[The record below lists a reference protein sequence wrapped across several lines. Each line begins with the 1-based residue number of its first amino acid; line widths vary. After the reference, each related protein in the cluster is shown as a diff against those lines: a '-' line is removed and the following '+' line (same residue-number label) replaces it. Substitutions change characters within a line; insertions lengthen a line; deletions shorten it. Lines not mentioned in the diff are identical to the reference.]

1 MKVCIAEKPS
11 VAREIA
17 EVLGATQR
25 MNGYIEGNGYQVTWT
40 FGHLCTLKEP
50 HEYAENWKRWSLG
63 SLPMIPPRFG
73 IKLIENPTY
82 EQQFKVIESLMQNAE
97 MVINCGDAG
106 QEGELI
112 QRWVMQKAGC
122 KCPVYRL
129 WIKKIQQDSAIYY
142 IKRNMEIAS
151 FMKDTARIYTSR
163 LRLATLYAFSG
174 MYRESESLLRSIDRE
189 LLSKEQKQD
198 FYEAYYSFFSY
209 YSTNLDSFEYRKQL
223 DLYKDS
229 LLSVLDTVSY
239 RYKINLA
246 QKYLA
251 HGQARSAEK
260 VLIPLLEKEERYN
273 PNFAM
278 ITYLLGDVYDMD
290 GRIDLARDYYTLSV
304 IADIKRAFLDSGS
317 IQKLALNY
325 YESGDLSNAL
335 KYAQLAIEGAVTCNI
350 QFRMNE
356 ISKFYPI
363 INASYQTQEA
373 QGKRQLMTYFLLI
386 SLLTLFLI
394 LSLAYVYR
402 QMRKISAIRE
412 ELVNTN
418 ACLVKLNGEIS
429 ETNNL
434 LQERNIQLSESNHIK
449 EEYIAHFLDLCS
461 TYINKLEDYQ
471 KSLQKKAMNKQL
483 DELFK
488 MLRSTRMVENEVE
501 ALYVN
506 FDRIFL
512 GLYPTFVRDFNA
524 LLQPEERIV
533 LKSEDLLNKELRIFA
548 LMRLGVTDSVRI
560 AAFLRCSLSTI
571 YNYRTKV
578 RNKALVPR
586 DEFEGWVMRIGIN
599 RNPL

>member
-1 MKVCIAEKPS
+1 
-11 VAREIA
+11 
-17 EVLGATQR
+17 
-25 MNGYIEGNGYQVTWT
+25 
-40 FGHLCTLKEP
+40 
-50 HEYAENWKRWSLG
+50 
-63 SLPMIPPRFG
+63 
-73 IKLIENPTY
+73 
-82 EQQFKVIESLMQNAE
+82 
-97 MVINCGDAG
+97 
-106 QEGELI
+106 
-112 QRWVMQKAGC
+112 
-122 KCPVYRL
+122 
-129 WIKKIQQDSAIYY
+129 
-142 IKRNMEIAS
+142 
-151 FMKDTARIYTSR
+151 
-163 LRLATLYAFSG
+163 
-174 MYRESESLLRSIDRE
+174 
-189 LLSKEQKQD
+189 
-198 FYEAYYSFFSY
+198 
-209 YSTNLDSFEYRKQL
+209 
-223 DLYKDS
+223 
-229 LLSVLDTVSY
+229 
-239 RYKINLA
+239 
-246 QKYLA
+246 
-251 HGQARSAEK
+251 
-260 VLIPLLEKEERYN
+260 
-273 PNFAM
+273 
-278 ITYLLGDVYDMD
+278 
-290 GRIDLARDYYTLSV
+290 
-304 IADIKRAFLDSGS
+304 
-317 IQKLALNY
+317 
-325 YESGDLSNAL
+325 
-335 KYAQLAIEGAVTCNI
+335 
-350 QFRMNE
+350 MNE

-363 INASYQTQEA
+363 INASYQTREA

-488 MLRSTRMVENEVE
+488 MLRSTRMVD
-501 ALYVN
+501 

-586 DEFEGWVMRIGIN
+586 DEFEGWVMRIGVN

>member
-1 MKVCIAEKPS
+1 
-11 VAREIA
+11 
-17 EVLGATQR
+17 
-25 MNGYIEGNGYQVTWT
+25 
-40 FGHLCTLKEP
+40 
-50 HEYAENWKRWSLG
+50 
-63 SLPMIPPRFG
+63 
-73 IKLIENPTY
+73 
-82 EQQFKVIESLMQNAE
+82 
-97 MVINCGDAG
+97 
-106 QEGELI
+106 
-112 QRWVMQKAGC
+112 
-122 KCPVYRL
+122 
-129 WIKKIQQDSAIYY
+129 
-142 IKRNMEIAS
+142 
-151 FMKDTARIYTSR
+151 
-163 LRLATLYAFSG
+163 
-174 MYRESESLLRSIDRE
+174 
-189 LLSKEQKQD
+189 
-198 FYEAYYSFFSY
+198 
-209 YSTNLDSFEYRKQL
+209 
-223 DLYKDS
+223 
-229 LLSVLDTVSY
+229 
-239 RYKINLA
+239 
-246 QKYLA
+246 
-251 HGQARSAEK
+251 
-260 VLIPLLEKEERYN
+260 
-273 PNFAM
+273 
-278 ITYLLGDVYDMD
+278 
-290 GRIDLARDYYTLSV
+290 
-304 IADIKRAFLDSGS
+304 
-317 IQKLALNY
+317 
-325 YESGDLSNAL
+325 
-335 KYAQLAIEGAVTCNI
+335 
-350 QFRMNE
+350 MNE

-363 INASYQTQEA
+363 INASYQTREA

-418 ACLVKLNGEIS
+418 ACLVKLNREIS
-429 ETNNL
+429 ETNDL

-512 GLYPTFVRDFNA
+512 GLYPTFVKDFNA

>member
-1 MKVCIAEKPS
+1 
-11 VAREIA
+11 
-17 EVLGATQR
+17 
-25 MNGYIEGNGYQVTWT
+25 
-40 FGHLCTLKEP
+40 
-50 HEYAENWKRWSLG
+50 
-63 SLPMIPPRFG
+63 
-73 IKLIENPTY
+73 
-82 EQQFKVIESLMQNAE
+82 
-97 MVINCGDAG
+97 
-106 QEGELI
+106 
-112 QRWVMQKAGC
+112 
-122 KCPVYRL
+122 
-129 WIKKIQQDSAIYY
+129 
-142 IKRNMEIAS
+142 
-151 FMKDTARIYTSR
+151 
-163 LRLATLYAFSG
+163 
-174 MYRESESLLRSIDRE
+174 
-189 LLSKEQKQD
+189 
-198 FYEAYYSFFSY
+198 
-209 YSTNLDSFEYRKQL
+209 
-223 DLYKDS
+223 
-229 LLSVLDTVSY
+229 
-239 RYKINLA
+239 
-246 QKYLA
+246 
-251 HGQARSAEK
+251 
-260 VLIPLLEKEERYN
+260 
-273 PNFAM
+273 
-278 ITYLLGDVYDMD
+278 
-290 GRIDLARDYYTLSV
+290 
-304 IADIKRAFLDSGS
+304 
-317 IQKLALNY
+317 
-325 YESGDLSNAL
+325 
-335 KYAQLAIEGAVTCNI
+335 
-350 QFRMNE
+350 MNE

-363 INASYQTQEA
+363 INASYQTREA

-412 ELVNTN
+412 ELVYTN
-418 ACLVKLNGEIS
+418 ACLV
-429 ETNNL
+429 
-434 LQERNIQLSESNHIK
+434 QLSESNHIK

-512 GLYPTFVRDFNA
+512 GLYPTFVKDFNA